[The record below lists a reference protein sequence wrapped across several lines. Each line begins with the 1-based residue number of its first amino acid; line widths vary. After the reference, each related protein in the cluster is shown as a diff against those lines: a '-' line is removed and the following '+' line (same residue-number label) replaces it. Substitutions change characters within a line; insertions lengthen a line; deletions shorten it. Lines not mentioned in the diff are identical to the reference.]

1 MGVSGSAMDSRP
13 RRSLVTIVLRVIC
26 VRPLHRV
33 FSGSFEV
40 EEVVLEEEE
49 EEADEDDEVEVVLC

>member
-1 MGVSGSAMDSRP
+1 MGVSGSDSRP

-40 EEVVLEEEE
+40 EEEVVLEEED
-49 EEADEDDEVEVVLC
+49 EEADDDDEVEVVLC